1 MTALVFRQGKI
12 IFGRLEH
19 GGSGGVDLQ
28 AAAGVE
34 GGGGIRERESARAR
48 ECESDQPNCPL
59 KRKSQL
65 QSYNDGRRSDCT
77 RA

>member
-34 GGGGIRERESARAR
+34 GGGGIRERERSAKLSA
-48 ECESDQPNCPL
+48 EA
-59 KRKSQL
+59 KKSIAEL
-65 QSYNDGRRSDCT
+65 
-77 RA
+77 